1 LNNLLQQTVDQ
12 HELTRQLVAHALLVR
27 SDRPTY
33 DEDGELLGHWQD
45 TEWIKRL
52 TEIAQKLA
60 EIEKSKWVKVSQKTP
75 DVTRNKTA

>member
-1 LNNLLQQTVDQ
+1 LGEKPLNNLLQQKVDQ

-27 SDRPTY
+27 SDRPAY

-45 TEWIKRL
+45 TEWIERL

-60 EIEKSKWVKVSQKTP
+60 EIEKNRWMLS
-75 DVTRNKTA
+75 NKFQ